1 MINIK
6 IDINSILPIIINNIK
21 RILVELKKLLKSIS
35 DNPYNDEFVVF
46 VKVKIDSLK
55 EFSKFIWS
63 KTKKLER
70 TKTLRKK
77 EIKIKNDSLTT

>member
-1 MINIK
+1 MK

-46 VKVKIDSLK
+46 VKVKING
-55 EFSKFIWS
+55 FNF
-63 KTKKLER
+63 
-70 TKTLRKK
+70 
-77 EIKIKNDSLTT
+77 